1 MSDAAKARDE
11 VLDELANKYQGP
23 DYVAAKE
30 GVERMYERW
39 ENNA

>member
-1 MSDAAKARDE
+1 MSEPSKALDE

-30 GVERMYERW
+30 GAERMYERW
-39 ENNA
+39 NANE